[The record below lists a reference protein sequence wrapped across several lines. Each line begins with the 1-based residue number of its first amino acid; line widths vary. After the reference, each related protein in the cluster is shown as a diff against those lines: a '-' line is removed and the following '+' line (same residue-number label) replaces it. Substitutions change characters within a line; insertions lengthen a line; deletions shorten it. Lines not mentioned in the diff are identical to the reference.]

1 MNGNNTFLQ
10 NVSIPAA
17 RDNVPQQ
24 SGKLIGKVALVT
36 GASSGIGEAT
46 ALALAAQAALV
57 VIAAR
62 RTERLES
69 LAQRILKLGGQVAFA
84 VIDVTSEEQILSL
97 VEEIQFNLG
106 RLDILINN
114 AGIVD
119 NSPIATADTDN
130 WRRMFNTNVLGLM
143 YATQAAVRVMKRQQS
158 GHIVNISSTAG
169 RGVSAGIGAYCATKW
184 SVNAFSEGLR
194 QEVSTDNIRVTVIE
208 PGPVAT
214 ELVDGISNAEIRS
227 SVQQWFDS
235 MTVLQPEDI
244 AEAIVYALTQ
254 PARVNVNEILIRP
267 TAMVAAV

>member
-1 MNGNNTFLQ
+1 MNGTESFLQ
-10 NVSIPAA
+10 HISIPTT
-17 RDNVPQQ
+17 RENIQQ
-24 SGKLIGKVALVT
+24 SGKLIDKVALVT

-46 ALALAAQAALV
+46 ALALASEGVLV

-62 RTERLES
+62 RQERLEL
-69 LAQRILKLGGQVAFA
+69 LAERISKLGGQVAFA
-84 VIDVTSEEQILSL
+84 VVDVAREEQVLSL
-97 VEEIQFNLG
+97 VEEIQFNLD

-130 WRRMFNTNVLGLM
+130 WRRMFDTNVLGLM
-143 YATQAAVRVMKRQQS
+143 YTTQAAVRVMKRQQS

-169 RGVSAGIGAYCATKW
+169 RSVAPGISAYCATKW

-194 QEVSTDNIRVTVIE
+194 QEVSADKIRVTVVE

-214 ELVDGISNAEIRS
+214 ELSQHILDPAIRKQ
-227 SVQQWFDS
+227 VQQWFDS

-244 AEAIVYALTQ
+244 AAAIVYALTQ

-267 TAMVAAV
+267 TSMIAAV